1 MSVRRKEQIYAS
13 CLYQIRTWGDCTCT
27 REIKHGWNA
36 DTHTF
41 QIYIEHHLQYANAN
55 FSFQMRKCR
64 NSITGQSSITLQSS
78 SVWIMVTVTERRRNP
93 KAQPSIIGHCLPLK
107 QHGLVGSVGWGC
119 CVRRCRSAAALL
131 SGKMSERQEGER
143 QNAFSRHR
151 AWRLAFSH
159 WYSLFVSSRQGV
171 QLTAVSEHSGVLPA
185 TCAMATYVPY
195 MPPWCPW

>member
-13 CLYQIRTWGDCTCT
+13 FLYQSRTWGVLARLTGL
-27 REIKHGWNA
+27 REIKHSWNT

-78 SVWIMVTVTERRRNP
+78 SVWIMVTVTVRRCNP

-107 QHGLVGSVGWGC
+107 QHGLVGRVGGGWYGVV
-119 CVRRCRSAAALL
+119 VRGDAGQPQYYCRGRWVRDGRESGRALFL
-131 SGKMSERQEGER
+131 VSERG
-143 QNAFSRHR
+143 
-151 AWRLAFSH
+151 
-159 WYSLFVSSRQGV
+159 SLLFHTGTVCSSAPDKARR
-171 QLTAVSEHSGVLPA
+171 
-185 TCAMATYVPY
+185 
-195 MPPWCPW
+195 